1 MQSQRSAIDV
11 VSRSGPP
18 FSGDGALLEQAPPRP
33 GRLPAWG
40 TRSARKPCSA
50 AAWLALSLGFAV
62 SVTHAQTCD
71 PSSGS
76 GFDPFAFG
84 CEFAICATPVEDQL
98 DCTSSAAMATAGM
111 VEISVCMANLRA
123 GFPPQEVFTPLG
135 GPFSSLQASVQEN
148 HFCGPSLGQ
157 CANATPLSGY
167 ILYVVAFGLTSRDCW
182 QWDPSFNTGCP
193 TFFGGPSATC
203 PSNPAASFEDRYRVK
218 RAREFFSEEEA
229 MWYLENVGPA
239 VADME
244 IRDDFLSYT
253 GGIYIFESGDFV
265 RPGHSVLV
273 IGYGTAGG
281 IDYWLCKN
289 SWGVT
294 WGEEGYFRIRRTNNG
309 VSLILQR
316 HMVMIYPAHTRAVL
330 RC

>member
-33 GRLPAWG
+33 GRRSAWG

-123 GFPPQEVFTPLG
+123 GFPPQVPGTI
-135 GPFSSLQASVQEN
+135 QASVQEN
-148 HFCGPSLGQ
+148 HFCGPAIGQ
-157 CANATPLSGY
+157 CALSTPLSGY
-167 ILYVVAFGLTSRDCW
+167 IS
-182 QWDPSFNTGCP
+182 
-193 TFFGGPSATC
+193 
-203 PSNPAASFEDRYRVK
+203 
-218 RAREFFSEEEA
+218 
-229 MWYLENVGPA
+229 
-239 VADME
+239 
-244 IRDDFLSYT
+244 
-253 GGIYIFESGDFV
+253 
-265 RPGHSVLV
+265 
-273 IGYGTAGG
+273 
-281 IDYWLCKN
+281 
-289 SWGVT
+289 
-294 WGEEGYFRIRRTNNG
+294 
-309 VSLILQR
+309 
-316 HMVMIYPAHTRAVL
+316 
-330 RC
+330 